1 MSTSHGEYQS
11 SGMLSRDQLLHLF
24 DRFSFLTSQP
34 EVKKRIAD
42 AVDDKQEAVA
52 VTTKLQEEIFLEMG
66 VDPRFGLACLGK
78 VNMAYESDQDLMIH
92 FYRFVVQEEM
102 ACEEAELGPDQF
114 SKKLQMQHKL
124 HEQQLEMLKHMRKF
138 HLDDQS
144 AILDK
149 LHQQMDADGAASVLS
164 VEQIQDIV
172 RRRKEHSGQ
181 RTLHFSPVSTN
192 PRHSGLVRSRMAATM
207 TVSTSLLA
215 AFKGLALS
223 STSSSSFLRGEFGSI
238 NLGSKLSP
246 KTKNTLTI
254 TCAHKKGAGS
264 TKNGRDSKGQR
275 LGVKI
280 YGDQVAKPG
289 SIIIR
294 QRGTKFHP
302 GNNVGL
308 GKDYTIWSLIDGLVK
323 FEKFGPDKKKVSVY
337 PYEPKP
343 ENPNSY
349 RVRKREAF
357 RKQRERR
364 KARREGKVLQ
374 SQIILASV
382 DEAAEN
388 NPIG

>member
-52 VTTKLQEEIFLEMG
+52 VTTELQEEIFLEMG
-66 VDPRFGLACLGK
+66 VDIKGLGREVNIQSYRPFVADPR
-78 VNMAYESDQDLMIH
+78 
-92 FYRFVVQEEM
+92 EEM

-124 HEQQLEMLKHMRKF
+124 QEQLHE
-138 HLDDQS
+138 
-144 AILDK
+144 
-149 LHQQMDADGAASVLS
+149 QMDADSTASVLS

-172 RRRKEHSGQ
+172 RRRVTPLF
-181 RTLHFSPVSTN
+181 RP
-192 PRHSGLVRSRMAATM
+192 SRMAATM
-207 TVSTSLLA
+207 TMSTSLLA
-215 AFKGLALS
+215 AFKGLTLS
-223 STSSSSFLRGEFGSI
+223 STSSSSFLRGEFGSF
-238 NLGSKLSP
+238 NLGAKLSP

-349 RVRKREAF
+349 RVRRRESF